1 MEAAMRKKK
10 TPTQVLKSIPRLTGQ
25 EFKDAYDDGYPVY
38 GESTHDQGKPP
49 TPEEVLGSASVSTV
63 LAISMLHAMLPPKV
77 LARIQ
82 APPSLALVVTVPGPD
97 WIPPIAHALTSLRAW
112 TEVIK
117 RDGSKKISDNASVG
131 GDSVAS
137 ALGAGRSVVGVT
149 TAPDRYLPAALV
161 AAADLRIELKPPS
174 PKALRATIRL
184 VTGRRPGPL
193 PADLIRGLGFNE
205 IAACIRRGSRPRDC
219 VRRLDA
225 ASASKRTSAPDLKAV
240 PLLRDTVGY
249 GAAQTH
255 GLALIDAVEAYRRGE
270 RSWASIEGKNIVL
283 AGPPGTGKTTFARSV
298 AKSLGVNLTVTSVS
312 SWFAQTNGYL
322 NDICRKVDEVFL
334 ESSQNGGVL
343 LIDELDSLPCRD
355 QCDSRHRDYW
365 VTVVNHV
372 LMTLDGA
379 VSSPASNLI
388 IIGATNYPDR
398 LDAALTRPGRLDR
411 IVRIDLPDEAAIEGI
426 LRQHLGGD
434 LAGEDLAPLA
444 AIGAGA
450 TGADIAGWASGA
462 RMVAM
467 AAKRPMTL
475 SDLIGRLVPP
485 ETRSPAELLAVAR
498 HEAGHALALTVK
510 GCAEVSM
517 VSIVAQGAFAG
528 RTMSRLR
535 DTSKMNSSELDDLVV
550 SVLAGRAAD
559 HLWDT
564 VTSGSAGGSGSD
576 LAHATALVA
585 AKHASWGLGSS
596 LLYRGDQETAVSL
609 IRTDPVFRRLC
620 EDDLARLYE
629 ISRDLVSR
637 HTALID
643 RIAHRLVE
651 CRVLGG
657 AEVRA
662 IIAGSPMPAAKGTR
676 KAGMGG
682 VHV

>member
-1 MEAAMRKKK
+1 MRKNK
-10 TPTQVLKSIPRLTGQ
+10 TPAQALKRLTRLTGQ

-38 GESTHDQGKPP
+38 GESSHEQGKPP

-63 LAISMLHAMLPPKV
+63 LAISMLHAMLPTKV
-77 LARIQ
+77 IARIQ
-82 APPSLALVVTVPGPD
+82 APPSLALVVSVPGPD
-97 WIPPIAHALTSLRAW
+97 WIGPIAHALTSLRAW

-161 AAADLRIELKPPS
+161 ATADLRIELKSPS

-219 VRRLDA
+219 VRRLKA
-225 ASASKRTSAPDLKAV
+225 ASASRTSAPDLKAV

-283 AGPPGTGKTTFARSV
+283 AGPPGTGKTTYARSV

-334 ESSQNGGVL
+334 EASQNGGVL

-379 VSSPASNLI
+379 VSSPASKLI
-388 IIGATNYPDR
+388 IIGATNYPER

-426 LRQHLGGD
+426 LRQHLAGD
-434 LAGEDLAPLA
+434 LADEDLAPLA

-467 AAKRPMTL
+467 AAKRRMVMA
-475 SDLIGRLVPP
+475 DLIGRIAPP
-485 ETRSPAELLAVAR
+485 ETRSTAELLAVAR

-528 RTMSRLR
+528 RTLSRLR

-585 AKHASWGLGSS
+585 AKHASLGLGSS

-620 EDDLARLYE
+620 EDDLSRLYE

-637 HTALID
+637 HTDRID

-651 CRVLGG
+651 RRVLGG
-657 AEVRA
+657 DEVRA

-676 KAGMGG
+676 KAGTGG